1 MEPETQVCPLCAM
14 TISAHALRCPH
25 CRARQP
31 NAPPMNRGSPKRLV
45 AGVCAMIA
53 EELSLDPTLVR
64 VLFVCLVTV
73 SGGLVLGAYLLLWL
87 VTPSVPNGLS
97 PVSRFSRWIDRLF
110 SSSSSTPQQPAS
122 PS

>member
-1 MEPETQVCPLCAM
+1 MEPETQVCPICAM
-14 TISAHALRCPH
+14 SISSHALRCPH

-31 NAPPMNRGSPKRLV
+31 NAPPINRGSPKLV

-53 EELSLDPTLVR
+53 DELSLDPILVR

-73 SGGLVLGAYLLLWL
+73 SGGLVLGAYILLWL
-87 VTPSVPNGLS
+87 VTPPIPNGLS

>member
-1 MEPETQVCPLCAM
+1 MEPETQVCPICAM
-14 TISAHALRCPH
+14 SISSRALRCPH

-31 NAPPMNRGSPKRLV
+31 SAPQINRGSSKLV
-45 AGVCAMIA
+45 AGVCGMIA

-73 SGGLVLGAYLLLWL
+73 SGGLVLGAYILLWL
-87 VTPSVPNGLS
+87 VTPPVANGLS
-97 PVSRFSRWIDRLF
+97 PVSRFSRWIDGLF
-110 SSSSSTPQQPAS
+110 SSSSTPPQQPAS